1 MITDRKS
8 YLVTIANQNILQV
21 VLNKQEKEE
30 LVIRLHKEGKT
41 IREIASAAH
50 LSFTDIGVII
60 RKLDGRDK
68 YDGSKDIFDIKT
80 KSTDTKALFLFANG
94 KKPIDVAIELDLSA
108 SEVQNMLGEFW
119 ALNDLHE
126 LAFVYN
132 EIKTFLPSFLKL
144 FQCLKDRRMLSEKHI
159 SNVLR
164 YVGNDLPQLTDR
176 VQCLTNDVRNLEDKK
191 RDLMNKLI
199 LWNAQL
205 SDLGRAIDIK
215 NQQLKRM
222 DK

>member
-1 MITDRKS
+1 MIK
-8 YLVTIANQNILQV
+8 
-21 VLNKQEKEE
+21 
-30 LVIRLHKEGKT
+30 LHKEGKT
-41 IREIASAAH
+41 IRQIAQVAH
-50 LSFTDIGVII
+50 LSFTDIGSII
-60 RKLDGRDK
+60 RKIDGRDND
-68 YDGSKDIFDIKT
+68 DGSKDIKT
-80 KSTDTKALFLFANG
+80 KSADTKALFLFANG

-108 SEVQNMLGEFW
+108 SEVQNMLEEFW

-144 FQCLKDRRMLSEKHI
+144 FHCLKKQKMLSDNHI
-159 SNVLR
+159 TNILR
-164 YVGNDLPQLTDR
+164 YSGNDLKQLTDR
-176 VQCLTNDVRNLEDKK
+176 VQCLTNDVINLEGQK
-191 RDLMNKLI
+191 RNLMNKLI

>member
-1 MITDRKS
+1 M
-8 YLVTIANQNILQV
+8 
-21 VLNKQEKEE
+21 VLNKQEKEQ
-30 LVIRLHKEGKT
+30 LVVKLYQEGKP
-41 IREIASAAH
+41 IRELARQAH
-50 LSFTDIGVII
+50 LSFGSIGKII
-60 RKLDGRDK
+60 RTINSGDDTNSNNFS
-68 YDGSKDIFDIKT
+68 SKSKET
-80 KSTDTKALFLFANG
+80 SALYLFLHG
-94 KKPIDVAIELDLSA
+94 KRPVDVAIELDLSA
-108 SEVQNMLGEFW
+108 SEVQNILEEYW

-144 FQCLKDRRMLSEKHI
+144 FHCLKDRRMLSEQHI

-164 YVGNDLPQLTDR
+164 CVGNDLPQLTDR
-176 VQCLTNDVRNLEDKK
+176 IQCLTNDVINLEGQK
-191 RDLMNKLI
+191 RNLMNKLI

-205 SDLGRAIDIK
+205 SDLGRDIDIK

>member
-1 MITDRKS
+1 
-8 YLVTIANQNILQV
+8 

-68 YDGSKDIFDIKT
+68 DDGSKDIFDIKT
-80 KSTDTKALFLFANG
+80 KSTDTKALILFANR
-94 KKPIDVAIELDLSA
+94 KKPIDVAVELDLSA
-108 SEVQNMLGEFW
+108 SEVQNMLEEYW

-144 FQCLKDRRMLSEKHI
+144 FHCLKDRRMLSEKHI

-176 VQCLTNDVRNLEDKK
+176 VQCLTNDVRNLEDQK
-191 RDLMNKLI
+191 RNLMNKLI